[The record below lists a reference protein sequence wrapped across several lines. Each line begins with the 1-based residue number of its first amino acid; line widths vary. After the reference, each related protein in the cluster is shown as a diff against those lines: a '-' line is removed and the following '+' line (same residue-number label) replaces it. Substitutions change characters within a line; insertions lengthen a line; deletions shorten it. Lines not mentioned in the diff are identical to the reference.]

1 MPKIHYHP
9 YTPNQ
14 LVLFPQRI
22 DENIAENDPV
32 RIVNAIVDS
41 LNLEAFKKL
50 YKEKGR
56 SPYHPRMMLKVILYA
71 YMNNVYSCRR
81 IEKLLL
87 RDIHYIWLAGYEK
100 PDFITINRFRNRVK
114 GEINNI
120 FTQVVLILSSKGFI
134 TLDVEYIDGT
144 KIESK
149 ANKYTFVWRK
159 SVEKNRDKLMKK
171 ISALL
176 DQVEDVIAQD
186 NTVGKNEKV
195 EFTPSMLTDIIS
207 ELKDSLETPPAPTD
221 KEEKKKCR
229 ERELQVKL
237 LEEHLDKLQEYDDHL
252 TAMGERNSYSKTDPD
267 ATFMRMKEDA
277 MNNGQTKPGYN
288 LQIATENQFITNFAL
303 YPNPTDTL
311 TFIPFEEMFFSRY
324 GRFAKTAVADSG
336 YGSEENYRFMDGN
349 GTEAFVK
356 YNYFHKE
363 QKPRYKPNPFH
374 PESLYYNKPEDY
386 YVCPMGQHMNRI
398 GIKRGKTGS
407 GYVTESVCYQAARC
421 EGCPLRDQCF
431 KAKGNRI
438 MEVNHRLNEYKRQAR
453 ERLTSEE
460 GIQHRGKRCIE
471 PEAVFAQIKYNMQ
484 YRRFRHFTK
493 DKVTMDFAFF
503 AIAFNIKKLCAILQ
517 RSRIRIDFTTIT
529 RINHLFQMKWKT
541 DWKFFGEIIRI
552 WRHENCNV
560 DIAINK
566 EGASF

>member
-1 MPKIHYHP
+1 MSKIHYHP

-22 DENIAENDPV
+22 DEDIADNDPV
-32 RIVNAIVDS
+32 RIINAIVDG
-41 LNLEAFKKL
+41 LDLEAFKKL

-114 GEINNI
+114 SEINNI

-159 SVEKNRDKLMKK
+159 SVEKNRDKLMAR
-171 ISALL
+171 IRVLL
-176 DQVEDVIAQD
+176 EQVENVIAQENVAESKD
-186 NTVGKNEKV
+186 KV

-207 ELKDSLETPPAPTD
+207 ELKESLDDVPVPTN
-221 KEEKKKCR
+221 KERKKDYK
-229 ERELQVKL
+229 ERRRQLKQ
-237 LEEHLDKLQEYDDHL
+237 LEEHRDKLQEYDTHL
-252 TAMGERNSYSKTDPD
+252 AIMGERNSYSKTDPA

-288 LQIATENQFITNFAL
+288 LQIATENQFITNFYL
-303 YPNPTDTL
+303 FSNPTDTL
-311 TFIPFEEMFFSRY
+311 TFIPFEEMFFHRY
-324 GRFAKTAVADSG
+324 GRFAKTTVADSG
-336 YGSEENYRFMDGN
+336 YGSEENYRFMVGN
-349 GTEAFVK
+349 DTEAFVK
-356 YNYFHKE
+356 YNFFHKE
-363 QKPRYKPNPFH
+363 QKARYKPNPFH
-374 PESLYYNKPEDY
+374 PESMHYNREEDY

-398 GIKRGKTGS
+398 GLKKGKTDS
-407 GYVTESVCYQAARC
+407 GYVTESIRYQAVRC
-421 EGCPLRDQCF
+421 EGCPLRGQCF

-438 MEVNHRLNEYKRQAR
+438 IEVNHRLNEYKRQAR
-453 ERLTSEE
+453 EKLTSEE
-460 GIQHRGKRCIE
+460 GIRHRGRRCIE
-471 PEAVFAQIKYNMQ
+471 PEAVFGQMKYNMQ
-484 YRRFRHFTK
+484 YRRFRHFGM
-493 DKVTMDFAFF
+493 DKVTMDFAFL
-503 AIAFNIKKLCAILQ
+503 AIAFNIKKLCASLLKSGMKLDI
-517 RSRIRIDFTTIT
+517 TT
-529 RINHLFQMKWKT
+529 
-541 DWKFFGEIIRI
+541 IIRI
-552 WRHENCNV
+552 NNLVRMVLKSCWKVYDENQTNL
-560 DIAINK
+560 A
-566 EGASF
+566 A

>member
-1 MPKIHYHP
+1 MPKIHFHP

-22 DENIAENDPV
+22 DEDIAENDPV

-50 YKEKGR
+50 YKERGR

-87 RDIHYIWLAGYEK
+87 RDIHYIWLSGYEK

-114 GEINNI
+114 SEINNI

-159 SVEKNRDKLMKK
+159 SVEKNRDKLMAR
-171 ISALL
+171 IRVLL
-176 DQVEDVIAQD
+176 EQVENVIAQE
-186 NTVGKNEKV
+186 NLAESKEKV

-207 ELKDSLETPPAPTD
+207 ELKESLDDVPVPTN
-221 KEEKKKCR
+221 KERKKDYK
-229 ERELQVKL
+229 ERRRQLKQ
-237 LEEHLDKLQEYDDHL
+237 LEEHRDKLYEYDTHL
-252 TAMGERNSYSKTDPD
+252 AIMGERNSYSKTDPA

-288 LQIATENQFITNFAL
+288 LQIATENQFITNFSL
-303 YPNPTDTL
+303 FPNPTDTL
-311 TFIPFEEMFFSRY
+311 TFIPFEEMFFHRY
-324 GRFAKTAVADSG
+324 GRFAKTTVADSG
-336 YGSEENYRFMDGN
+336 YGSEENYRFMVGN
-349 GTEAFVK
+349 DTEAFVK
-356 YNYFHKE
+356 YNFFHKE
-363 QKPRYKPNPFH
+363 QKARYKPNPFH
-374 PESLYYNKPEDY
+374 PESMHYNREEDY

-398 GIKRGKTGS
+398 GLKKGKTDS
-407 GYVTESVCYQAARC
+407 GYVTESIRYQAVRC
-421 EGCPLRDQCF
+421 EGCPLRGQCF

-438 MEVNHRLNEYKRQAR
+438 IEVNHRLNEYKRQAR
-453 ERLTSEE
+453 EKLTSEE
-460 GIQHRGKRCIE
+460 GIRHRGRRCIE
-471 PEAVFAQIKYNMQ
+471 PEAVFGQMKYNMQ
-484 YRRFRHFTK
+484 YRRFRHFGM
-493 DKVTMDFAFF
+493 DKVTMDFAFL

-541 DWKFFGEIIRI
+541 DWKFFGEN
-552 WRHENCNV
+552 HS
-560 DIAINK
+560 DLA
-566 EGASF
+566 A